1 MNRATLASLIM
12 MIVVILTACDINQND
27 EEIQFDEA
35 QKLLVQQ
42 NDCKKAIP
50 LIENMVSE
58 NKLSGLTLKGLM
70 YEYGLCAKI
79 DTKQAQMFYQKAI
92 DKGYIPAY
100 NALASMYLSKN
111 YKKENGFYNAKD
123 AITLLNQAID
133 KKEDSSAMYLLGVI
147 YYYDIYNHKDT
158 QKAKYWLQKA
168 KDKGDKDAQ
177 NLLNNIA

>member
-1 MNRATLASLIM
+1 MKKPVLIIL
-12 MIVVILTACDINQND
+12 IVISVLVACDKNQND
-27 EEIQFDEA
+27 EQTQFSEA

-42 NDCKKAIP
+42 KDCKKAVL

-58 NKLSGLTLKGLM
+58 DKLSGLTLKGLM
-70 YEYGLCAKI
+70 YEYGLCTKI
-79 DTKQAQMFYQKAI
+79 DTKKAEIFYKKAI

-100 NALASMYLSKN
+100 NALASVYLSEN
-111 YKKENGFYNAKD
+111 YKKESGFYNTKD

-133 KKEDSSAMYLLGVI
+133 KKESGSAMYLLGVI
-147 YYYDIYNHKDT
+147 YYYDIYNHKDI

-177 NLLNNIA
+177 NLLNKID